1 MLRPGVESDTG
12 IVKSMSAE
20 MARAV
25 DSALTREGMI
35 MAITDQNNANNMEN
49 IPGAI
54 GSITLAQI
62 ISEQH
67 ALKPLVLN
75 GAAPGITALAEGKY
89 PYFKTSFMVSEPK
102 PNPITQAFI
111 AFARSAEGRQTL
123 AKNGQWAA
131 PTE

>member
-67 ALKPLVLN
+67 ALKPLVLDR
-75 GAAPGITALAEGKY
+75 K
-89 PYFKTSFMVSEPK
+89 SVV
-102 PNPITQAFI
+102 
-111 AFARSAEGRQTL
+111 
-123 AKNGQWAA
+123 
-131 PTE
+131 